1 MTVGDADDEARL
13 DPLALVGFLRNYALL
28 FGYAIVGA
36 LAMSAAL
43 AIIVKIWNALTPLDE
58 WEELKKGNMAVAVV
72 LASVIIGFSAVVCFA
87 ILPGQ

>member
-1 MTVGDADDEARL
+1 MD
-13 DPLALVGFLRNYALL
+13 FLRNYALL

-58 WEELKKGNMAVAVV
+58 WEELKKGDMAVAVV